1 VKNQIFTDKEAQF
14 FDYLLSYAKKGNE
27 KLPPIATIG
36 EDLGISTPNI
46 RELIATAKVL
56 GLISIQPRTGIS
68 ILPYKFSP
76 AILKSLYFAV
86 KSDSEYFDQYSDL
99 RNELEKTYFFRAAAA
114 LSEEDISLLFQ
125 IVTKASEKLNGD
137 PIQIPHEEHKA
148 FHMAIYKNLNNTF
161 VDGLL
166 NAYWDMYELI
176 GLNTYNGIN
185 YLQRVWKYHKEI
197 AQAIQSKDLAGAYQL
212 LHDHIELLS
221 QREMDLRSLT
231 DAK

>member
-1 VKNQIFTDKEAQF
+1 MKKQIFSDKQAQF

-27 KLPPIATIG
+27 KLPPIAAIG

-68 ILPYKFSP
+68 ILPYDFSP
-76 AILKSLYFAV
+76 AILKSLYYAV
-86 KSDSEYFDQYSDL
+86 RSDSEYFEQFSDL
-99 RNELEKTYFFRAAAA
+99 RNELEKAYFIKASAA
-114 LSEEDISLLFQ
+114 LSEEDIARLFR
-125 IVTKASEKLNGD
+125 IVSKASEKLNGN

-148 FHMAIYKNLNNTF
+148 FHMLIYKNLNNTF

-176 GLNTYNGIN
+176 GLNTYNGFN
-185 YLQRVWKYHKEI
+185 YLQRVWKYHRGI
-197 AQAIQSKDLAGAYQL
+197 AQAIQAKDLAGAYQL

-221 QREMDLRSLT
+221 QRDMDLRST
-231 DAK
+231 IDAK

>member
-1 VKNQIFTDKEAQF
+1 MKKQIFSDKQAQF

-68 ILPYKFSP
+68 ILPYDFSP
-76 AILKSLYFAV
+76 AILKSLYYAV
-86 KSDSEYFDQYSDL
+86 KSDSEYFDQFSDL
-99 RNELEKTYFFRAAAA
+99 RNELEKAYFIKAAAS
-114 LSEEDISLLFQ
+114 LSDEDISRLFR
-125 IVTKASEKLNGD
+125 IVTKASDKLNGN

-161 VDGLL
+161 VDGIL
-166 NAYWDMYELI
+166 NAYWDMYELV
-176 GLNTYNGIN
+176 GLNTYNDIR
-185 YLQRVWKYHKEI
+185 LSAAVWNYHKKLHRS
-197 AQAIQSKDLAGAYQL
+197 SKRFGWC
-212 LHDHIELLS
+212 LS
-221 QREMDLRSLT
+221 IIN
-231 DAK
+231 